1 MAKLFIEDGKYYLDQ
16 ENGTEVVECKILT
29 ETTKKSDK
37 HPEGMQHIV
46 LPKDNITNRQFV
58 SIDKFN
64 AEAVDGVMT
73 VEIKT
78 GEPRKLGATGVKQS
92 VIAYL
97 DEADAAEYT
106 NLVNA
111 AVEKYKATK
120 TTKHKKPEEMNIE
133 ELEAYINAL
142 KSGTKLSIKEGPK
155 SFIDCFTDD
164 EYARYNELLA
174 KSVENKANR
183 PKPVRG
189 PLTDEQKLARKQKSI
204 ASQISKA
211 EARLAQL
218 RAGFGTA
225 DEDIIDEDIDEDI

>member
-16 ENGTEVVECKILT
+16 ENGTEVVECPTWL
-29 ETTKKSDK
+29 ETSKKSDK
-37 HPEGMQHIV
+37 HPEGILHIL
-46 LPKDNITNRQFV
+46 LPKGNITNRRFV
-58 SIDKFN
+58 SVAKFN
-64 AEAVDGVMT
+64 EEAVDGVMT

-106 NLVNA
+106 TLVNG

-120 TTKHKKPEEMNIE
+120 TTKHKKPEEMNVE

-218 RAGFGTA
+218 RAGFGTVE
-225 DEDIIDEDIDEDI
+225 EDIVDEDIDEDF

>member
-106 NLVNA
+106 NLVNG

-120 TTKHKKPEEMNIE
+120 TTKHKKHKHKKHN
-133 ELEAYINAL
+133 N
-142 KSGTKLSIKEGPK
+142 
-155 SFIDCFTDD
+155 
-164 EYARYNELLA
+164 
-174 KSVENKANR
+174 NK
-183 PKPVRG
+183 K
-189 PLTDEQKLARKQKSI
+189 K
-204 ASQISKA
+204 
-211 EARLAQL
+211 
-218 RAGFGTA
+218 
-225 DEDIIDEDIDEDI
+225 

>member
-29 ETTKKSDK
+29 ETSKKSDK

-46 LPKDNITNRQFV
+46 LPKDNITNRQFI

-78 GEPRKLGATGVKQS
+78 SEPRKLGATGVKQS

-183 PKPVRG
+183 PKSVRG

-218 RAGFGTA
+218 RAGFGTVE
-225 DEDIIDEDIDEDI
+225 EDIDEDIDEDI

>member
-16 ENGTEVVECKILT
+16 ENEAEVVECKILT
-29 ETTKKSDK
+29 ETSKKSEK
-37 HPEGMQHIV
+37 HPEGAQHIV
-46 LPKDNITNRQFV
+46 LPKNNITNRQFV
-58 SIDKFN
+58 SVDKFE
-64 AEAVDGVMT
+64 AEAVNGVMT
-73 VEIKT
+73 VEIKV

-92 VIAYL
+92 VVAYL

-106 NLVNA
+106 NLVNG

-120 TTKHKKPEEMNIE
+120 TTKHKKPEEMNVE

-204 ASQISKA
+204 ASAITKA

-218 RAGFGTA
+218 RAGFGTVE
-225 DEDIIDEDIDEDI
+225 EDVIDEDIDEDI

>member
-16 ENGTEVVECKILT
+16 ENGTDVVECKILT

-106 NLVNA
+106 NLVNG

-218 RAGFGTA
+218 RAGFGTVE
-225 DEDIIDEDIDEDI
+225 EDIIDEDIDEDI